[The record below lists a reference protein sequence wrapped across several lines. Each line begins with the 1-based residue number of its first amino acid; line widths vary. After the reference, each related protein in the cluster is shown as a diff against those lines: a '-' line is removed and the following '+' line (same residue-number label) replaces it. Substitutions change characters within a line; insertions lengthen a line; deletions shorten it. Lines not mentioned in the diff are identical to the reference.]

1 MCRHSAAS
9 RVFFFTCL
17 ALLIT
22 ALANPADARS
32 RSHGHQAKSRAHATR
47 YHRPSKPQPPR
58 DAALVIDGTTGK
70 VLYARNANAQRY
82 PASLTK
88 MMTLY
93 LLFEQ
98 LKQGKLTL
106 DSMITASEHASVQK
120 PTKLGL
126 VPGESISVET
136 AIKALVVR
144 SANDVAVTIGEAIG
158 GTEAAFAE
166 MMTRKAHQLGMSST
180 TFRNASGLPNP
191 GQTTTARDLATLGRH
206 VAYDFPQYYHY
217 FATPSFTFQGRLYQT
232 HDNLLYRFEGV
243 DGIKTGYTNASGFN
257 LVSSIVREGKHLI
270 GVVMG
275 GRTARTRDNAMMELL
290 ADTIVRARQDRTLV
304 AHASIPWQAPGVRA
318 NGTAIASSEF
328 DQTKALN
335 LHSNGF
341 DADETPLPDTED
353 EDAAEVMTAH
363 ATPSVTPNA
372 TSPIIGN
379 NPSGNAIASNSAPI
393 ELPKQAQGVMIASLP
408 LSQAPLPASQRVLA
422 FTPPTP
428 TSKPILPQKSV
439 SIEPTPKPQRSAPAE
454 AAPMIVASL
463 VPIATPKPDS
473 AAPPRPR
480 APVIEEG
487 DIGDSG
493 VPTQTSRKPVD
504 TAGLKRWVVQIGAF
518 GDQTS
523 AQTQLALYAERSMD
537 ILGRAKRTVFP
548 FDSVDG
554 HKMYRA
560 RFGPFAE
567 NEAREVCRR
576 MTERGQTCFAV
587 IVSN

>member
-1 MCRHSAAS
+1 MRF
-9 RVFFFTCL
+9 FFFTCL

-22 ALANPADARS
+22 ALAVPADARPKG
-32 RSHGHQAKSRAHATR
+32 HGKVRHHVTR
-47 YHRPSKPQPPR
+47 HHKPAKPQPPR

-70 VLYARNANAQRY
+70 VLYARNATAQRY

-98 LKQGKLTL
+98 VKQGKLSL

-126 VPGESISVET
+126 TPGESISVEV

-144 SANDVAVTIGEAIG
+144 SANDVAVAIGEAIG
-158 GTEAAFAE
+158 GTETAFAE
-166 MMTRKAHQLGMSST
+166 MMTRKARSLGMT
-180 TFRNASGLPNP
+180 NTVFRNASGLPNP
-191 GQTTTARDLATLGRH
+191 GQRTTARDLAVLGRH

-275 GRTARTRDNAMMELL
+275 GRSARSRDNAMMELL
-290 ADTIVRARQDRTLV
+290 ASTIARSRQERTLV
-304 AHASIPWQAPGVRA
+304 ARASIPWQAPGVRTA
-318 NGTAIASSEF
+318 GTQIAASEF

-335 LHSNGF
+335 MHVNGF
-341 DADETPLPDTED
+341 DGDETPLPDTDD
-353 EDAAEVMTAH
+353 EDAAEAMTAH
-363 ATPSVTPNA
+363 VTPSVTPNA
-372 TSPIIGN
+372 TSPII
-379 NPSGNAIASNSAPI
+379 SSNAIASNNAPI
-393 ELPKQAQGVMIASLP
+393 ELPKQAQGMMIASLP
-408 LSQAPLPASQRVLA
+408 LSQAPLAAPTQRVLA
-422 FTPPTP
+422 FTAPTP
-428 TSKPILPQKSV
+428 WAKPALPTKSV
-439 SIEPTPKPQRSAPAE
+439 SIEPTPKPRRATPVE
-454 AAPMIVASL
+454 AQPMIVASL
-463 VPIATPKPDS
+463 VPIATPKPS
-473 AAPPRPR
+473 STAPSRLR

-504 TAGLKRWVVQIGAF
+504 AAGLKHWVVQIGAF
-518 GDQTS
+518 ENQNA

-537 ILGRAKRTVFP
+537 ILGRAKRTVLP

-554 HKMYRA
+554 HKMFRA

-576 MTERGQTCFAV
+576 MTERGQTCFAAV
-587 IVSN
+587 VSN